1 MLSCFIHCRRLV
13 ARTLPFQGGE
23 AGSIPVDSTKIC
35 RGGRL
40 VMQRIVYPSYAGSI
54 PVLGAKFIVF
64 EQAWCMRFAVNE
76 E

>member
-1 MLSCFIHCRRLV
+1 MLSCFLHCRRLV

-23 AGSIPVDSTKIC
+23 AGSIPVDSTKIS

-54 PVLGAKFIVF
+54 PVLGAKFR
-64 EQAWCMRFAVNE
+64 MRTANLKIQLLIE
-76 E
+76 K